1 MVRNLVLNLKK
12 SRKLFM
18 VLRNIQNINLN
29 QDTSWA
35 TLDSRA
41 KKAKADYDKVFNLL
55 KIPSNLI
62 YNLPDFVQING

>member
-1 MVRNLVLNLKK
+1 
-12 SRKLFM
+12 M

-41 KKAKADYDKVFNLL
+41 KKAKADYDKVF
-55 KIPSNLI
+55 
-62 YNLPDFVQING
+62 Y